1 MASSKWSKK
10 LSGSQFADPFILSKG
25 RTVIKDFDADDGDFI
40 GVPANSKFKLL
51 KRKDGVL
58 IKGKGFRTM
67 VRGAIIAELERN
79 LKEVNPLP
87 SWDDYITGEVTVS
100 ESNGWLIFSGDGE
113 VEAPESEYRGWKKI
127 QINDVVSFPG
137 DGMILDK
144 NNATINIVQNGD
156 IGDIKIDGGSGKD
169 TVIVSSR
176 SQHVPHIKDGSIKP
190 SNIEVFRLAT
200 EGRGGDGPN
209 GFEITGNHRKMSVEI
224 YASSGGGIAI
234 DSSTRLKNIKVVM
247 NPDLVAYGTDHSFVR
262 VMNGDTIDF
271 KKAFTDEKAKLLI
284 DPVSGFD
291 KADTDKW
298 GNKTYGFNKAPF
310 LLEGDYVNAQFDD
323 IVVNSK
329 DVEWFLRTGGFQKK
343 YGTENEWQ
351 AVIDYERF
359 RNTGSTQHY
368 PTYQVDKNKPQDY
381 CPYVVMTVFPG
392 EKVESLSATE
402 LFSGSDINLQNW
414 EIQPDWFAKCPDVF
428 AA

>member
-1 MASSKWSKK
+1 MARSKRSGK

-67 VRGAIIAELERN
+67 VRGAIVAELERN

-100 ESNGWLIFSGDGE
+100 ESDGWLIFSGDGE
-113 VEAPESEYRGWKKI
+113 VEAPESEYKGWEKI

-137 DGMILDK
+137 KGIILDRG
-144 NNATINIVQNGD
+144 NTTVSIVQDGD

-169 TVIVSSR
+169 TVIVSTAYPYAD
-176 SQHVPHIKDGSIKP
+176 HVKDGSIEP
-190 SNIEVFRLAT
+190 RNIEVFRLAT
-200 EGRGGDGPN
+200 DGRKEDRPN
-209 GFEITGNHRKMSVEI
+209 GFEITGDHRNMSVEI
-224 YASSGGGIAI
+224 YAHEGGGVAI

-247 NPDLVAYGTDHSFVR
+247 NNDLLERGSKYPFVR

-271 KKAFTDEKAKLLI
+271 KKAFTDEKAKLVA
-284 DPVSGFD
+284 DPMTGLD
-291 KADTDKW
+291 KADTDQW
-298 GNKTYGFNKAPF
+298 GNHTIGYNKGPL
-310 LLEGDYVNAQFDD
+310 LLEGNYINAQFDD
-323 IVVNSK
+323 IVVNNK
-329 DVEWFLRTGGFQKK
+329 DVEWFLRTGGFKK
-343 YGTENEWQ
+343 ESGTENEWW

-359 RNTGSTQHY
+359 RDTGTI
-368 PTYQVDKNKPQDY
+368 KQDY
-381 CPYVVMTVFPG
+381 CPLYKMVVIPDK
-392 EKVESLSATE
+392 KVDSLSATD
-402 LFSGSDINLQNW
+402 LFSGSDINLRNW
-414 EIQPDWFAKCPDVF
+414 ENHPEGNCSSSVF
-428 AA
+428 A